1 MKKILIVIDNLN
13 TGGVATSLYNY
24 LNAMSDK
31 AHYDLLVFNEDSI
44 KLNEIPT
51 NVNILKTQKVLH
63 ILGKTNKE
71 MQKESKI
78 LAFIRIILQI
88 IAKYVNGV
96 FARNMLMPFIKSLG
110 EYDIAIAYS
119 QDDAWK
125 NLSKGCIDFVL
136 RKVKASKKS
145 VIVHCDYKMF
155 GGFDGKQENQY
166 KMLDNVICV
175 SESCRK
181 NFCECFP
188 NLINKTIVCE
198 NFINSNKILRMS
210 NQAIEYPKDSINFVS
225 ISRLSKEKGLS
236 RVVTIL
242 SNLYK
247 KNLNNFTW
255 TIVGDGPEYD
265 LLNKEIINN
274 NLQKK
279 IIMVGNKENPYTY
292 LKNADALL
300 VPSFNEAAP
309 MVFGESAVLGVPI
322 VTTET
327 CSAIEMVEKRDLGY
341 VITND
346 SKDIE
351 VFLENVLLG
360 EIDLVHKLNVVDI
373 NENALIQADKFINHD
388 N

>member
-1 MKKILIVIDNLN
+1 
-13 TGGVATSLYNY
+13 
-24 LNAMSDK
+24 
-31 AHYDLLVFNEDSI
+31 
-44 KLNEIPT
+44 
-51 NVNILKTQKVLH
+51 
-63 ILGKTNKE
+63 
-71 MQKESKI
+71 
-78 LAFIRIILQI
+78 
-88 IAKYVNGV
+88 
-96 FARNMLMPFIKSLG
+96 
-110 EYDIAIAYS
+110 
-119 QDDAWK
+119 
-125 NLSKGCIDFVL
+125 
-136 RKVKASKKS
+136 
-145 VIVHCDYKMF
+145 
-155 GGFDGKQENQY
+155 
-166 KMLDNVICV
+166 
-175 SESCRK
+175 
-181 NFCECFP
+181 
-188 NLINKTIVCE
+188 
-198 NFINSNKILRMS
+198 MS

-247 KNLNNFTW
+247 KNLTNFTW